1 MSVPQYYRIQL
12 DPIPRIL
19 YGKTSTIENFRWTA
33 SGTKP
38 RECEINYIIE
48 GGMTE
53 IREDGD
59 TLHLEEGTATTFV
72 NNRRF
77 TQWCDTSIHR
87 ETCLGLLVRE
97 EPVPLTEEQVLHWD
111 NNSRAAILPAI
122 IEDKSIA
129 RRIGGLLKTAIR
141 KHRDHA
147 DPARIASMGSTICEI
162 LSLLTEYAVTQAQS
176 RQQKSYMSGYR
187 FCRGACAY
195 VAEHLDERIQVEDVA
210 KHLCISYSYL
220 SKLFSRHMGL
230 SLIEYINREKVA
242 QVQELVASY
251 GQTLEE
257 AGKAVGITD
266 SKYLSSLFRKHTGM
280 TVTEFRHQC
289 RLSTE

>member
-1 MSVPQYYRIQL
+1 MFKRNLSFEWIS
-12 DPIPRIL
+12 D
-19 YGKTSTIENFRWTA
+19 TA
-33 SGTKP
+33 
-38 RECEINYIIE
+38 
-48 GGMTE
+48 
-53 IREDGD
+53 
-59 TLHLEEGTATTFV
+59 A
-72 NNRRF
+72 RRF
-77 TQWCDTSIHR
+77 RTGIH
-87 ETCLGLLVRE
+87 
-97 EPVPLTEEQVLHWD
+97 H
-111 NNSRAAILPAI
+111 
-122 IEDKSIA
+122 
-129 RRIGGLLKTAIR
+129 
-141 KHRDHA
+141 
-147 DPARIASMGSTICEI
+147 
-162 LSLLTEYAVTQAQS
+162 
-176 RQQKSYMSGYR
+176 
-187 FCRGACAY
+187 

>member
-1 MSVPQYYRIQL
+1 MNVPQYYRISL

-19 YGKTSTIENFRWTA
+19 YGNAATRENYRYTY

-38 RECEINYIIE
+38 RECEINFIAE
-48 GGMTE
+48 GPLNE
-53 IREDGD
+53 VWEDG
-59 TLHLEEGTATTFV
+59 TSRVREEGTAFTFIH
-72 NNRRF
+72 NRRF
-77 TQWCDTSIHR
+77 THWCSEPIHR
-87 ETCLGLLVRE
+87 EVCLGLLVRE
-97 EPVPLTEEQVLHWD
+97 LPEPMTEEQVLAW
-111 NNSRAAILPAI
+111 NNHSRAAILPAV
-122 IEDKSIA
+122 IEDRATA
-129 RRIGGLLKTAIR
+129 RRIGNLLKVAIS

-147 DPARIASMGSTICEI
+147 DPARVASMGSTVCEI
-162 LSLLTEYAVTQAQS
+162 LALLTEYAVAQAQTR
-176 RQQKSYMSGYR
+176 RQSSYMTGYR
-187 FCRGACAY
+187 FCRQACTY
-195 VAEHLDERIQVEDVA
+195 VTAHLHERIQVEDVA

-220 SKLFSRHMGL
+220 SKLFSRHMGV

-280 TVTEFRHQC
+280 TVTEFRHQS
-289 RLSTE
+289 RMSTE